1 MKNACWPRRSRA
13 VEVVNRMENTRL
25 ANTHNVS
32 ALEKEDFKKNRR
44 PRSMTTLKLQWVA
57 ERVRKCRR
65 IKEAL
70 ENGSYHVDSREVAK
84 SLLQIREEEPIK

>member
-1 MKNACWPRRSRA
+1 VKT
-13 VEVVNRMENTRL
+13 MENTRL
-25 ANTHNVS
+25 ANSDNVS
-32 ALEKEDFKKNRR
+32 SLEKKDFNKNRR

-70 ENGSYHVDSREVAK
+70 DNGTYHVDSREVAK
-84 SLLQIREEEPIK
+84 SLFHVRDEDTEK